1 MPYLERKTC
10 PLPCKKIK
18 KTQLLEKAHNAIIIS
33 LGDMVLREVAKAKST
48 AELWL
53 KLESLYMTKLVAKRL
68 QMLWMFLLITSTLEP
83 SHFHWVPPHGFL

>member
-1 MPYLERKTC
+1 
-10 PLPCKKIK
+10 
-18 KTQLLEKAHNAIIIS
+18 
-33 LGDMVLREVAKAKST
+33 MVLREVAKAKST